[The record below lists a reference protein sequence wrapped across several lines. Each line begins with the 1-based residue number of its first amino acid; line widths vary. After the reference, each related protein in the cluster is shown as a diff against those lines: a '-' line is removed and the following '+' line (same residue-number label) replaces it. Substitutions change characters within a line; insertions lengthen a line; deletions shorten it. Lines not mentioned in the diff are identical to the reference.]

1 MRPEGGT
8 ASGALVEHGTSRTG
22 RWLHARRL
30 RIAFWIA
37 LIEAVLLV
45 VGAISRPLAL
55 VVAVAII
62 ALYFWQA
69 NRIRSTTVREV
80 AWIAAVSQALV
91 ALVPVLLILV
101 TTVALIVV
109 AAIAVVALILLFSDR
124 R

>member
-1 MRPEGGT
+1 MLERGV
-8 ASGALVEHGTSRTG
+8 LVEHRSSRTG
-22 RWLHARRL
+22 RWLREHRL

-37 LIEAVLLV
+37 LIEAILLV

-55 VVAVAII
+55 VAAVAVI
-62 ALYFWQA
+62 ALYFWLGHQ
-69 NRIRSTTVREV
+69 IRSATVREV

-101 TTVALIVV
+101 TTLALIVV
-109 AAIAVVALILLFSDR
+109 AGIAVVALILLFADR

>member
-1 MRPEGGT
+1 MLER
-8 ASGALVEHGTSRTG
+8 GALVEHGTSRTG
-22 RWLHARRL
+22 RWLRARRL

-55 VVAVAII
+55 VVAVAVI
-62 ALYFWQA
+62 ALYFWSGQ
-69 NRIRSTTVREV
+69 RIQSTTVREA